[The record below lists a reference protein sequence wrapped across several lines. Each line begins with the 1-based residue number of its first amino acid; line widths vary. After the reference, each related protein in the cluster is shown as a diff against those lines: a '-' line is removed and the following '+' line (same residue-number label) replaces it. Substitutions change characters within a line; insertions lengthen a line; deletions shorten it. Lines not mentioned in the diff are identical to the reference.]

1 MLKSSHSAGQMPPA
15 RAGGRIR
22 NQAVVRAAPVLADNE
37 GMKPI
42 AVQYPHSLNVAVS
55 ELARA
60 SARHGVTAYT
70 LSLLL
75 AALTFFG
82 SVFYKEIT
90 HTFARELFGVRML
103 TLWEGLALLAAVGW
117 LAAMVLA
124 VMCLPQ
130 AGRSRTFGVSSIGIN
145 LAAALLVACTVL

>member
-1 MLKSSHSAGQMPPA
+1 M
-15 RAGGRIR
+15 
-22 NQAVVRAAPVLADNE
+22 ADNI
-37 GMKPI
+37 GMKPT

-55 ELARA
+55 EFART
-60 SARHGVTAYT
+60 SVRHGATAYT
-70 LSLLL
+70 VSLIL
-75 AALTFFG
+75 AALTFLG

-103 TLWEGLALLAAVGW
+103 TLWEGLFLLAAVAW

-130 AGRSRTFGVSSIGIN
+130 PGRPRTFAVSSIGIN

>member
-1 MLKSSHSAGQMPPA
+1 
-15 RAGGRIR
+15 
-22 NQAVVRAAPVLADNE
+22 LADNK
-37 GMKPI
+37 GMKPT

-70 LSLLL
+70 LSLVL
-75 AALTFFG
+75 AAATFVG
-82 SVFYKEIT
+82 SVFYKEIRY
-90 HTFARELFGVRML
+90 TFARELFGVPVL
-103 TLWEGLALLAAVGW
+103 TLWEALFLVAALAW

-124 VMCLPQ
+124 VLCLPQ
-130 AGRSRTFGVSSIGIN
+130 RGRARTFGLSSLGIN

>member
-1 MLKSSHSAGQMPPA
+1 
-15 RAGGRIR
+15 
-22 NQAVVRAAPVLADNE
+22 
-37 GMKPI
+37 MKPT
-42 AVQYPHSLNVAVS
+42 AVQYPHSLTMAVS
-55 ELARA
+55 EFARA

-75 AALTFFG
+75 AGVTFVG

-90 HTFARELFGVRML
+90 HTFGRELLGVRVL
-103 TLWEGLALLAAVGW
+103 TLWEGLFLLAGVAW

-130 AGRSRTFGVSSIGIN
+130 RGRARTFGISSIGMN
-145 LAAALLVACTVL
+145 LAAALLVACTLL

>member
-1 MLKSSHSAGQMPPA
+1 M
-15 RAGGRIR
+15 
-22 NQAVVRAAPVLADNE
+22 ADNI
-37 GMKPI
+37 GMKPT
-42 AVQYPHSLNVAVS
+42 AVQYPHSLNAAVS
-55 ELARA
+55 EFARTA
-60 SARHGVTAYT
+60 TRHGVTAYT

-75 AALTFFG
+75 AAVTFVG

-103 TLWEGLALLAAVGW
+103 TLWEGLFFIAAVAW

-130 AGRSRTFGVSSIGIN
+130 GGRPRTFGVSSIGIN
-145 LAAALLVACTVL
+145 LAAALLVACTLLY

>member
-1 MLKSSHSAGQMPPA
+1 
-15 RAGGRIR
+15 
-22 NQAVVRAAPVLADNE
+22 
-37 GMKPI
+37 MKPT

-55 ELARA
+55 EFARTA
-60 SARHGVTAYT
+60 ARLGVTAYT

-103 TLWEGLALLAAVGW
+103 TLWEGLFLVAAVGW
-117 LAAMVLA
+117 LAAMALA
-124 VMCLPQ
+124 IMCLPQ
-130 AGRSRTFGVSSIGIN
+130 GGRPRTFGVSSIGIN
-145 LAAALLVACTVL
+145 LAAALLVACTVV